1 MSRVPGP
8 VLCFPGQ
15 ERHRQMALRPTKG
28 HEGDEGIGG
37 SFMRSKTERAG
48 AVGLKEAQ
56 GMPGACTSA

>member
-1 MSRVPGP
+1 MSGVPGP

-15 ERHRQMALRPTKG
+15 ERHGQTALRPTKG

-37 SFMRSKTERAG
+37 CEERLAERAG

-56 GMPGACTSA
+56 GMLGMCTSA